1 MRNLESMIGEFVDG
15 LLLAIGEAT
24 IEDLRELLAQ
34 TDAGTPL
41 YAPNAPNA
49 PNAPKSE
56 PAEAPPAAPARTGRL
71 ARLDHGAALRRS
83 IEASLSSASE
93 GIAEITDPE
102 SLLSLGGPNG
112 GSSSLYE
119 TFRQAPSARP
129 APPPPISV
137 ALLEPTSR
145 SNGHAEAEIDSPASG
160 VRPRWTGST
169 VRLSDNETL
178 ARVSNSGVVIRR
190 KKKA

>member
-24 IEDLRELLAQ
+24 VEDLRELLAQ
-34 TDAGTPL
+34 TDAGTQL
-41 YAPNAPNA
+41 YAPNTLHAPNE
-49 PNAPKSE
+49 PKPQKSE

-129 APPPPISV
+129 PPPPPISV

-169 VRLSDNETL
+169 VRLSDNET
-178 ARVSNSGVVIRR
+178 GGEEHTCE
-190 KKKA
+190 